1 MRFYEVWIASQK
13 YHSASP
19 LTYASEDSLLPG
31 DVVEVPL
38 KNNTVSAIIY
48 REQTTKPTFDAKPIV
63 RCIGPNIGKNLELL
77 LWLLQYYPAPSGI
90 ITGLFVPSSFP
101 KKLDVQATR
110 DITYNPPSSQ
120 LTQDQARVL
129 KSIKQCKPP
138 TTILLHGETGTGKTR
153 VYIELAMQAI
163 TAGKSALI
171 LTPEIGLTPQLQA
184 MFAATFSGSIYTIHS
199 KLTPAQRRE
208 QWLSIASS
216 TKPVIVLGPR
226 SALFAPIQ
234 RLGLIVLDEAHD
246 QSYKQD
252 QAPYYLAT
260 RVATKLALLHRSIC
274 VLGSA
279 TPLVSDYYQLSRRRM
294 PILRMK
300 QTVHDT
306 PVPQITVVDTRVKA
320 QFTKSPILSDHLLEG
335 LQATIDKKQQSL
347 VFINRRGTARFVS
360 CEKCTWEARCPNCD
374 VPLTY
379 HKDDHVLRCHMCN
392 HRESAPS
399 VCPRC
404 DSTNLLFRSAGS
416 KAVMDELHRI
426 FPEARIQRF
435 DSDNKPGEGLIH
447 QYASLKNGEIDIMVG
462 TQMLAKGLDIPSLT
476 FVGIPFAD
484 SSLQLPDF
492 TADEQTF
499 QLITQV
505 IGRTGRRNKQSR
517 IVIQTYNPDNTI
529 LKAALANDW
538 DGFYAQQLTERQ
550 QFNLPP
556 FAYLLKLKCI
566 KKKAQTAEQA
576 AKLLATKLSRDSSLQ
591 ILGPSPAFY
600 SKVAGAYQWQ
610 IIVKA
615 VKRNDLLRIIHT
627 LPTGWRYDIDPTNL
641 M

>member
-13 YHSASP
+13 YHSALP
-19 LTYASEDSLLPG
+19 LTYTSEEELLPG
-31 DVVEVPL
+31 DIVEVPL
-38 KNNTVSAIIY
+38 KNTIVSAVIY

-90 ITGLFVPSSFP
+90 ITSLFVPASFP
-101 KKLDVQATR
+101 KKLDIHATR
-110 DITYNPPSSQ
+110 DIRYNPPSSQ

-129 KSIKQCKPP
+129 KSIKQRKPP

-163 TAGKSALI
+163 TTGKSALI

-226 SALFAPIQ
+226 SALFAPIKK
-234 RLGLIVLDEAHD
+234 LGIIVLDEAHD

-279 TPLVSDYYQLSRRRM
+279 TPLVSDYYRLSQHKM
-294 PILRMK
+294 PVLRMK
-300 QTVHDT
+300 QKVHST
-306 PVPQITVVDTRVKA
+306 PAPQITVVDARVKK
-320 QFTKSPILSDHLLEG
+320 QFTKSHILSDQLLEG
-335 LQATIDKKQQSL
+335 LQATINKKQQAL

-360 CEKCTWEARCPNCD
+360 CEKCAWEARCPNCD

-379 HKDDHVLRCHMCN
+379 HKDDHVLRCHICN
-392 HRESAPS
+392 HRDSAPS

-404 DSTNLLFRSAGS
+404 DSTNLLFKTAGS
-416 KAVMDELHRI
+416 KAVIDELHRL
-426 FPEARIQRF
+426 FPEVRIERF
-435 DSDNKPGEGLIH
+435 DSDNKKGESLTQ
-447 QYASLKNGEIDIMVG
+447 QYASLQNGDIDIMVG
-462 TQMLAKGLDIPSLT
+462 TQMLAKGLDIPGLI

-505 IGRTGRRNKQSR
+505 IGRTGRRNKQGH
-517 IVIQTYNPDNTI
+517 IVIQTYNPDNVV
-529 LKAALANDW
+529 LKAALGKDW
-538 DGFYAQQLTERQ
+538 DSFYTQQLTERH

-556 FAYLLKLKCI
+556 FTYLLKLKCI

-576 AKLLATKLSRDSSLQ
+576 AKLLAAKLSRDGSLQ

-615 VKRNDLLRIIHT
+615 AKRHDLLRVIDT